1 MEKDDR
7 EEGEKNR
14 RIELGRWVRKIHGK
28 TMEIRRKHVNVM
40 NTNTGIKRTGNQI
53 FLSKTTSPF
62 VSYKLPF
69 YRKEGKLWRSVASGL
84 NSTWLTGCFGWVL

>member
-53 FLSKTTSPF
+53 FYQKQHPF
-62 VSYKLPF
+62 SIYIFSFIEQEKS
-69 YRKEGKLWRSVASGL
+69 EIE
-84 NSTWLTGCFGWVL
+84 